1 MEPVG
6 FAVTAKYA
14 RPAFLVLGLLCC
26 ISPLISGPPF
36 WTDDPEPLLRRNWE
50 LLLASQHFITANL
63 ATGMLPQIEANY
75 GATESL
81 MLHLIVPASYAKP
94 SGLPFRYGAG
104 DIELGFIYRFVKE
117 ARSGIDIGTFPH
129 IELPAGDSRR
139 GLGSGHVQVFLPLWL
154 LKRSGPWTTYGG
166 GGYWIN
172 PGPGNRNYWSLGW
185 EVQRD
190 LSKDLTMGA
199 EIIHSTATA
208 VGGTDR
214 TALNL
219 GALIAVKKGQ
229 IIMFSAGR
237 DIHGPNRFFAYAAY
251 YWTWGPK

>member
-1 MEPVG
+1 MP
-6 FAVTAKYA
+6 AKHA
-14 RPAFLVLGLLCC
+14 RRVFFIFGLLGC

-36 WTDDPEPLLRRNWE
+36 WTDDPVPLLRRHWE
-50 LLLASQHFITANL
+50 FLLASQHFVTSDL
-63 ATGMLPQIEANY
+63 ASGTLPHFEANY
-75 GATESL
+75 GATGDV
-81 MLHLIVPASYAKP
+81 MFHIIVPLAYGKP
-94 SGLPFRYGAG
+94 RGLPLQYGAG

-117 ARSGIDIGTFPH
+117 TRAGLNIGTFPH
-129 IELPAGDSRR
+129 VELPAGDSRR

-154 LKRSGPWTTYGG
+154 QKSWGAWTTYGG
-166 GGYWIN
+166 GGYWTN
-172 PGPGNRNYWSLGW
+172 PGPGNRDYWSLGW

-190 LSKDLTMGA
+190 FSKDLTMGA
-199 EIIHSTATA
+199 EIIHNTATA

-219 GALIAVKKGQ
+219 GALITVKKGQ

-251 YWTWGPK
+251 YWTWGPQ